1 MGFCKNLKRIRTE
14 KGFET
19 AKDFTERGLKGKIK
33 YTTYVAYESCRLP
46 SEENIILIASALQVR
61 IDDLFGYNVSK
72 STNNALDNAFA
83 VLKALPITTKK
94 NIDNKEVEIYING
107 KNVASIPNNEII
119 DIIDEARD
127 RFTRSYITNMNRRL
141 YHATILD
148 SIIAYGMT
156 GRPALK
162 SSRLAAKLTVP
173 SKSDNNKSKKTS
185 PRKAKKIQK
194 KNKDIQSR
202 IEV

>member
-1 MGFCKNLKRIRTE
+1 M
-14 KGFET
+14 
-19 AKDFTERGLKGKIK
+19 
-33 YTTYVAYESCRLP
+33 TYFYDT
-46 SEENIILIASALQVR
+46 Q
-61 IDDLFGYNVSK
+61 
-72 STNNALDNAFA
+72 
-83 VLKALPITTKK
+83 ALPITTKK

-107 KNVASIPNNEII
+107 KNIANIPNNEII
-119 DIIDEARD
+119 DIIDVARD

-185 PRKAKKIQK
+185 PRKAKEIQK
-194 KNKDIQSR
+194 KIKDIQSR